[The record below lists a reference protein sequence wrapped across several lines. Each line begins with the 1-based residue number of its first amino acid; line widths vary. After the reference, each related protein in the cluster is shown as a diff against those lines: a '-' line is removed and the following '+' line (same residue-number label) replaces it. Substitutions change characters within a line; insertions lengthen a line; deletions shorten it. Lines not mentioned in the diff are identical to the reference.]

1 MLQQRKATISPEDLV
16 LIQDIKISKPIN
28 TKLELK
34 NYVVEQYLEYKMLKW
49 EAMQLLGKA
58 NEYAFKA
65 ELKHKKEF
73 KKLPQHIQH
82 EAKEKFFIDCISKM
96 SDEKADILAEILEDI
111 VNKKTT
117 KTKV

>member
-1 MLQQRKATISPEDLV
+1 MLQQREAITNPEDLV

-73 KKLPQHIQH
+73 KKLPQHIQY

-96 SDEKADILAEILEDI
+96 SDEKADILASLLTEMVDKHMS
-111 VNKKTT
+111 N
-117 KTKV
+117 